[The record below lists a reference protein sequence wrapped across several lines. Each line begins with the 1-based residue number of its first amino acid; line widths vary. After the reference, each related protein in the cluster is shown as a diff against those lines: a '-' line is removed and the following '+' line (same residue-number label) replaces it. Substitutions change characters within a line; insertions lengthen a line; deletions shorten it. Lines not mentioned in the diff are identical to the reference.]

1 MRIAFVCGGLGLG
14 GVADYTRL
22 LAAALKTKGVES
34 LIISLADREAR
45 ALARDTEGDLPTL
58 VIPAATPWRER
69 VAAAETALDAF
80 APDWVSLQFVPFAF
94 NRKGVI
100 AAEGQWLARLLG
112 RHRLQIM
119 LHELW
124 VEPLPGR
131 VALRRRVLRAAQRSF
146 ILRLLKH
153 AKPALLHT
161 SNAAYQALLAEAGLQ
176 TKPLPLFGNIPI
188 DPKADRAWFGAALSR
203 AGIDLTRRPLLFG
216 FFGGVD
222 PNWDPGPLLGRLI
235 ETLGPLGRSGVV
247 LSVGSAGP
255 IAERMQAWRS
265 QHPDLQFLALGIQSV
280 ERISAYLQAL
290 DFGLTS
296 YPYALIGKS
305 SSVISMLEHGV
316 PVIVSWGDL
325 RPDLPVLDTDWSS
338 LVLPP
343 NGELGSFLRARHD
356 RRIRGSRLPEVA
368 ETMLRDLDSM
378 ARPGR
383 GSAETAFSRLSSG

>member
-131 VALRRRVLRAAQRSF
+131 VALRRRILRAAQRSF

-161 SNAAYQALLAEAGLQ
+161 SNAAYQALL
-176 TKPLPLFGNIPI
+176 
-188 DPKADRAWFGAALSR
+188 
-203 AGIDLTRRPLLFG
+203 
-216 FFGGVD
+216 
-222 PNWDPGPLLGRLI
+222 
-235 ETLGPLGRSGVV
+235 
-247 LSVGSAGP
+247 
-255 IAERMQAWRS
+255 
-265 QHPDLQFLALGIQSV
+265 
-280 ERISAYLQAL
+280 
-290 DFGLTS
+290 
-296 YPYALIGKS
+296 
-305 SSVISMLEHGV
+305 
-316 PVIVSWGDL
+316 
-325 RPDLPVLDTDWSS
+325 
-338 LVLPP
+338 
-343 NGELGSFLRARHD
+343 
-356 RRIRGSRLPEVA
+356 
-368 ETMLRDLDSM
+368 
-378 ARPGR
+378 
-383 GSAETAFSRLSSG
+383 

>member
-69 VAAAETALDAF
+69 VAAAETALETF

-235 ETLGPLGRSGVV
+235 EHWDRSVDRVWFCRSARPDRSPSACRLGAHSIQTCSSWHLASNPSSASRPICRRS
-247 LSVGSAGP
+247 
-255 IAERMQAWRS
+255 
-265 QHPDLQFLALGIQSV
+265 
-280 ERISAYLQAL
+280 ISASPHIH
-290 DFGLTS
+290 T
-296 YPYALIGKS
+296 P
-305 SSVISMLEHGV
+305 
-316 PVIVSWGDL
+316 
-325 RPDLPVLDTDWSS
+325 
-338 LVLPP
+338 
-343 NGELGSFLRARHD
+343 
-356 RRIRGSRLPEVA
+356 
-368 ETMLRDLDSM
+368 
-378 ARPGR
+378 
-383 GSAETAFSRLSSG
+383 